1 MLNPAAARLRA
12 YRDGGLDLTWAE
24 VVRLVGDLSPAD
36 RVTVLM
42 EAAPTLEEARSM
54 RQRPDRTSAPS

>member
-24 VVRLVGDLSPAD
+24 VVRLVGDLSAAD
-36 RVTVLM
+36 RVAVLT
-42 EAAPTLEEARSM
+42 ERGPTLDEARALRRRSET
-54 RQRPDRTSAPS
+54 RQ